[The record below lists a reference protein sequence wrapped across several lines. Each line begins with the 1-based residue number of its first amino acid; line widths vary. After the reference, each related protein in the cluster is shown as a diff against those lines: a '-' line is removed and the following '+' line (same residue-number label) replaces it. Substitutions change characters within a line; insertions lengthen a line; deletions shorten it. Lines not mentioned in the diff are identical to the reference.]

1 MRNKKSS
8 IGEMFLGKN
17 EKSSNSVATMSQVLE
32 MLDEQLKENG
42 IFENVEEYRK
52 SNEFDYIVLKFYKF
66 YIRELKA
73 YIEEAQRKE
82 NLKTFLEIQE
92 TEEGKRGF
100 KEDVYNTF
108 KLHALICVKK
118 RQQSNLND
126 ILVKVCTLIVDNFI
140 KRLML
145 CDAGLSPEEARRFTQ

>member
-1 MRNKKSS
+1 
-8 IGEMFLGKN
+8 MFLGKN

-52 SNEFDYIVLKFYKF
+52 SNEFDYIVLKFYEF

>member
-1 MRNKKSS
+1 M
-8 IGEMFLGKN
+8 
-17 EKSSNSVATMSQVLE
+17 
-32 MLDEQLKENG
+32 
-42 IFENVEEYRK
+42 
-52 SNEFDYIVLKFYKF
+52 LKFYEF

-108 KLHALICVKK
+108 KLHVLICVKK

>member
-52 SNEFDYIVLKFYKF
+52 SNEFD
-66 YIRELKA
+66 
-73 YIEEAQRKE
+73 
-82 NLKTFLEIQE
+82 
-92 TEEGKRGF
+92 
-100 KEDVYNTF
+100 
-108 KLHALICVKK
+108 
-118 RQQSNLND
+118 
-126 ILVKVCTLIVDNFI
+126 
-140 KRLML
+140 
-145 CDAGLSPEEARRFTQ
+145 

>member
-52 SNEFDYIVLKFYKF
+52 SNEFDYIVLKFYEF

>member
-52 SNEFDYIVLKFYKF
+52 SNEFDYIVLKFYEF
-66 YIRELKA
+66 YIRELKT

>member
-52 SNEFDYIVLKFYKF
+52 SNEFDYIVLKFYEF

-145 CDAGLSPEEARRFTQ
+145 CDAGLSPEESSRFTQ

>member
-52 SNEFDYIVLKFYKF
+52 SNEFDYIVLKFYEF

-108 KLHALICVKK
+108 KLHVLICVIK

>member
-52 SNEFDYIVLKFYKF
+52 SNEFDYIVLKFYEF

-145 CDAGLSPEEARRFTQ
+145 CDAGLSPEESRRFTQ

>member
-52 SNEFDYIVLKFYKF
+52 SNEFDYIVLKFYEF

-126 ILVKVCTLIVDNFI
+126 ILLKVCTLIVDNFI

>member
-32 MLDEQLKENG
+32 VLDEQLKENG

-52 SNEFDYIVLKFYKF
+52 SNEFDYIVLKFYEF
-66 YIRELKA
+66 YICELKA

-82 NLKTFLEIQE
+82 NIKTFLEIQE

-108 KLHALICVKK
+108 KLHVLICVKM

-126 ILVKVCTLIVDNFI
+126 ILVNVCTLIVDNFI

>member
-52 SNEFDYIVLKFYKF
+52 SNEFDYIVLKFYEF

-108 KLHALICVKK
+108 KLHVLICVKK

-145 CDAGLSPEEARRFTQ
+145 CDAGLSPEESRRFTQ

>member
-52 SNEFDYIVLKFYKF
+52 SNEFDYIVLKFYEF

-126 ILVKVCTLIVDNFI
+126 ILVKLCTLIVDNFI